1 MRWRSEWRS
10 PPGQNSVTTQEK
22 CGAASKSA
30 KSVGRNGWS
39 SARRIRRSA
48 AACSSF
54 FFAAATRRST
64 TFIAYRQQ
72 TGAGA
77 GGALR
82 RHRYTV
88 PTSPPPTRRSS
99 LKSRG
104 PSGAA
109 ADADAARIAAH
120 AASPARCGRAGAGAG
135 DDAAAAAAAAE
146 EEDRAADG
154 EQSKERRDRLEQ
166 RGRLAALLAEL
177 RLELGAAVDD
187 AVVSASDSPPPPPV
201 VAAAA
206 SPRSPS
212 CSRAP
217 GGRAPRRPW
226 LALAGRRQLRSVV
239 SCARGTACVCVSE
252 EDSLAVSPSED
263 EE

>member
-177 RLELGAAVDD
+177 RLELAAAVDD
-187 AVVSASDSPPPPPV
+187 AVVSASDSRSSPAGGGGGVTSVTVLFPSAGATRTAASMAGTGGQ
-201 VAAAA
+201 AAA
-206 SPRSPS
+206 PLGCLVRS
-212 CSRAP
+212 RH
-217 GGRAPRRPW
+217 
-226 LALAGRRQLRSVV
+226 
-239 SCARGTACVCVSE
+239 CVCLRE
-252 EDSLAVSPSED
+252 
-263 EE
+263 